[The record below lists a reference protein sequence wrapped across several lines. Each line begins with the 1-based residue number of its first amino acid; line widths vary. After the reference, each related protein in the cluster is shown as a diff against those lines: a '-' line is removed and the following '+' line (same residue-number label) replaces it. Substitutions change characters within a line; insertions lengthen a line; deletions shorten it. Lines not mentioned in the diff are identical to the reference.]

1 MTDYLFQI
9 VIAALIIATWLEV
22 GRAVRHLSRIE
33 EHIRNIYHL
42 TYYVYMQSAAVA
54 SSATA
59 EEEENEEKVKESCVL
74 ELVGRRGCVA
84 IDEVVELCG
93 VNKTFITHKLYRQ
106 KKVVKVDREGRVCP
120 RE

>member
-1 MTDYLFQI
+1 MIDYLFQI
-9 VIAALIIATWLEV
+9 VIAALIIAVWLEV
-22 GRAVRHLSRIE
+22 GRVMRSISKLE
-33 EHIRNIYHL
+33 ELLRN
-42 TYYVYMQSAAVA
+42 TYYVTYYIYQATQQSAEG
-54 SSATA
+54 
-59 EEEENEEKVKESCVL
+59 EEDAEKVKESCVL

-93 VNKTFITHKLYRQ
+93 VNKTFITHRLYRQ